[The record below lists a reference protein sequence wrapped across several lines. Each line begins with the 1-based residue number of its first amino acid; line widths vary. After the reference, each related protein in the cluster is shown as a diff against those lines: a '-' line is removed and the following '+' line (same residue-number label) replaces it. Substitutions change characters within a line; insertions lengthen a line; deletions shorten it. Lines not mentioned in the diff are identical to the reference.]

1 VTVPASSAGG
11 IAAARCPPVAGYPA
25 RVDAQSEIR
34 EFRVGAGFGELVL
47 TFESM
52 PLQDAGLTIEVA
64 SRSEQAL
71 NVLASRAAAP
81 ERELALLD
89 GCPPSHRGAD

>member
-1 VTVPASSAGG
+1 
-11 IAAARCPPVAGYPA
+11 
-25 RVDAQSEIR
+25 
-34 EFRVGAGFGELVL
+34 VL